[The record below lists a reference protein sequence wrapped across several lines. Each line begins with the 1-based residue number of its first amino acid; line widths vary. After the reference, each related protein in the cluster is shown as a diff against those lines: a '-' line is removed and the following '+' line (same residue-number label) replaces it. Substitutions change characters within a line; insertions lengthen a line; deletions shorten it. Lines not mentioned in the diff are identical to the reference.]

1 MEPSTTHPPRS
12 EEHSTPPRGAP
23 SNGEGTGPST
33 AARPLEAIFTRRPS
47 PTTPHARD
55 LEILEHLYH
64 TRLMSAEQLA
74 ALVKTPGTGE
84 KSVRRR
90 LRKLYDAGLVDRLV
104 EQVRHRFDPATGRYH
119 GTAPLVYSLGTRG
132 ARRISERVEDARVG
146 RLRWEKK
153 NRAFKHP
160 QIEHALMVAEFYT
173 TLCLAIRESQGVEL
187 LFWREGDD
195 LRDEFYVDA
204 EGQLVERRR
213 PDANDARHF
222 VAPDAYFGLGVPGR
236 EPGTRAGLYFM
247 LEADRATMNPARFLL
262 KLKHY
267 WRWNR
272 TGRHTRRFAI
282 RYFLVLTITPS
293 AGRRDNLR
301 ALAREADDWKKGSP
315 IFRFAC
321 AEDYS
326 FAKPRRL
333 FGSIWTTP
341 VGDIP
346 TDLFS

>member
-1 MEPSTTHPPRS
+1 MKPPTS
-12 EEHSTPPRGAP
+12 NPQPPEENPTPPRAAP

-33 AARPLEAIFTRRPS
+33 AARPFEAVFTRRRS
-47 PTTPHARD
+47 PTTPHDRD

-64 TRLMSAEQLA
+64 TRLMSAEQIC

-104 EQVRHRFDPATGRYH
+104 HQVRHRFDPDTGRYH
-119 GTAPLVYSLGTRG
+119 GTASLVYALGTAG
-132 ARRISERVEDARVG
+132 ARRVAERVQDARVG

-153 NRAFKHP
+153 NQAFKHP
-160 QIEHALMVAEFYT
+160 QIEHALMVAQFYA
-173 TLCLAIRESQGVEL
+173 TLRLAIRESQGVEL
-187 LFWREGDD
+187 HFWREGDD
-195 LRDEFYVDA
+195 LRDEFHVDA
-204 EGQLVERRR
+204 QGQLVERRR
-213 PDANDARHF
+213 PDGNDARHF
-222 VAPDAYFGLGVPGR
+222 VAPDAYFGLRVPGR

-247 LEADRATMNPARFLL
+247 LEADRSTMNPARFLL
-262 KLKHY
+262 KLKNY

-272 TGRHTRRFAI
+272 TGRHTRRFNI
-282 RYFLVLTITPS
+282 SYFLVLTITPTP
-293 AGRRDNLR
+293 GRRDTLR

-321 AEDYS
+321 AQDYS

-333 FGSIWTTP
+333 FGQIWTTP
-341 VGDIP
+341 AGDIP